1 MDVTLRP
8 WGEDPHRSFWMVF
21 FAVLRKGSKMA
32 KLDGFSLEAGKQYA
46 VGKGASKRLIK
57 HIYNVDMDQW
67 YLQFGSDGWVR
78 LDEYL
83 VDNPDVEIE
92 EVTEDGRQIEQASA
106 PTLARSAPVDV
117 MPALSAPITG
127 DETPSWME

>member
-1 MDVTLRP
+1 
-8 WGEDPHRSFWMVF
+8 
-21 FAVLRKGSKMA
+21 MA
-32 KLDGFSLEAGKQYA
+32 KLDGFLLEAGKQYA
-46 VGKGASKRLIK
+46 VGKGASKRMIK

-83 VDNPDVEIE
+83 VKHPDIEIE
-92 EVTEDGRQIEQASA
+92 EVTADGRQIESTGSDSQTVAA
-106 PTLARSAPVDV
+106 AEAVDV